1 MLGFSVKNFED
12 FYGTIELKETESGR
26 RVLMSK
32 NMQTYYNCHQVD
44 HIQFA
49 QCFEV
54 NSIKNINIKGCQ
66 LKFDENIITN
76 IPKETFNILFDEFNI
91 SSNIESEKFPCER
104 DRLSLCHC

>member
-1 MLGFSVKNFED
+1 MKNFED

-32 NMQTYYNCHQVD
+32 NMQNYYNCHQVD

>member
-1 MLGFSVKNFED
+1 MKNFED
-12 FYGTIELKETESGR
+12 FYVTIELKETESGR

-32 NMQTYYNCHQVD
+32 NMQNYYNCHQVD